1 MKFHYYSET
10 DSLYI
15 DLADRTSTDSLE
27 VSPGVV
33 IDLDSEQ
40 RIVGIDIEDA
50 SRVVDLSCL
59 EAEAVAHSLTYRL
72 SLACLQA
79 SEPGLK
85 RPVVASVEAR
95 NADAD

>member
-1 MKFHYYSET
+1 MKFHYYSDT

-50 SRVVDLSCL
+50 SKVVDFSCL
-59 EAEAVAHSLTYRL
+59 EAEALPIA
-72 SLACLQA
+72 
-79 SEPGLK
+79 
-85 RPVVASVEAR
+85 
-95 NADAD
+95 

>member
-1 MKFHYYSET
+1 MKFHYYADT

-33 IDLDSEQ
+33 IDLDSEK

-50 SRVVDLSCL
+50 SKIADLSSL
-59 EAEAVAHSLTYRL
+59 EAEALPIA
-72 SLACLQA
+72 
-79 SEPGLK
+79 
-85 RPVVASVEAR
+85 
-95 NADAD
+95 

>member
-1 MKFHYYSET
+1 MKFHYYSDT

-50 SRVVDLSCL
+50 SEVVDFSCL
-59 EAEAVAHSLTYRL
+59 EAEALPIA
-72 SLACLQA
+72 
-79 SEPGLK
+79 
-85 RPVVASVEAR
+85 
-95 NADAD
+95 

>member
-1 MKFHYYSET
+1 MKFHYYSDT

-50 SRVVDLSCL
+50 SEVVDLSCL
-59 EAEAVAHSLTYRL
+59 EAEALPIA
-72 SLACLQA
+72 
-79 SEPGLK
+79 
-85 RPVVASVEAR
+85 
-95 NADAD
+95 

>member
-1 MKFHYYSET
+1 MCPPAGRAIMKLHYCADT

-40 RIVGIDIEDA
+40 HIVGIDIEDA
-50 SRVVDLSCL
+50 SKVVDLSCL
-59 EAEAVAHSLTYRL
+59 EAEAL
-72 SLACLQA
+72 
-79 SEPGLK
+79 PIG
-85 RPVVASVEAR
+85 
-95 NADAD
+95 